1 MIFWLRLSFFMEKAV
16 RFKVRCTIC
25 HEVFQND
32 YVKKHTKCK
41 HKDLHGTGR
50 LAPVTIEVDQ
60 SDICQSKMDAFFCS
74 TPDDSLSSK
83 SAKKRKI
90 STNVEATKLP
100 EPEKGDKW
108 ATDQTEAS
116 A

>member
-1 MIFWLRLSFFMEKAV
+1 MEKAV

-32 YVKKHTKCK
+32 DVKKHTKCK

-60 SDICQSKMDAFFCS
+60 SGNCQSKMDAFFC
-74 TPDDSLSSK
+74 
-83 SAKKRKI
+83 
-90 STNVEATKLP
+90 
-100 EPEKGDKW
+100 
-108 ATDQTEAS
+108 
-116 A
+116 

>member
-1 MIFWLRLSFFMEKAV
+1 MAKAV
-16 RFKVRCTIC
+16 RFKVRCTIF

-32 YVKKHTKCK
+32 YVRKHTKCK

-60 SDICQSKMDAFFCS
+60 SDICHASFCS
-74 TPDDSLSSK
+74 TPDDSLSFK

-90 STNVEATKLP
+90 STNVEATKLS
-100 EPEKGDKW
+100 EPGKGDEW
-108 ATDQTEAS
+108 ATDQREAS
-116 A
+116 TQKGKLP